1 MPSKTDKTITVEEV
15 IKQLQAGGALPA
27 ELLEVFAEEA
37 EDHLQT
43 IYDGLNRLKA
53 SNGDAEALADVR
65 RASHTLKGAAAA
77 VNLQAATRLAHRMED
92 LLDQLAEN
100 QQGATKQQVRLLLTT
115 ADHLQALTSGEVDV
129 EPVAKQL
136 VELYE
141 AYATEMSLVR
151 TSPKDAEVSP
161 PAAEIET
168 TETESEI
175 VTSSKTSESEKAGA
189 AADMNRSTQFLRVPL
204 DRLDELSRLIG
215 ESIVNRSAIQER
227 LNEFESRIEE
237 MQTSLSRLSAATQEI
252 DRDYNFNAL
261 NSQVLNRAN
270 QRAVCAMSMAS
281 DMPNGSAYEF
291 DSLEFDQYTDFHLLA
306 HTLSEANNDAE
317 TVAGELRNLRE
328 SFETLLTRQERL
340 NRDMQQSLMHVR
352 MVPLSGIVSR
362 LERTVRTVSNKL
374 GRDVE
379 FEVVGQQT
387 ELDKTVLDKITDP
400 LLHLIRNAIDHGI
413 EAPEIRAAAGKPLPA
428 LLKIEAVNQGTQVT
442 IRIRDDGAGI
452 NLEKVRQKAVQQQL
466 ISEDQ
471 ELSNE
476 ELHGLIFTPGF
487 STAAALTDVSG
498 RGVGMDVVCDT
509 VQRLKGTIRVNSE
522 PGKGTTF
529 IIQLPTTLGVARA
542 LIVQAKGHTFA
553 VPIQAVPQ
561 IGRLDPSA
569 VYRKG
574 SKPMVDL
581 SGKAYQLRDLATHL
595 QLVAQCE
602 TSAFDVAAPLMIVR
616 DGDEDVA
623 IIIDVIKG
631 CRDIVIKA
639 LGDHLKS
646 VPGVIGATLSSDGAV
661 VPILDPV
668 DLVGQN
674 NSGLHSA
681 MIRYHAES
689 PAAPRRNTA
698 MVIDDSISVRRVTT
712 NLLTAA
718 GWEVVSAKDGVD
730 ALEKLSDFETS
741 PDIFL
746 CDMEMPRMDG
756 IELVKQI
763 RKQKEFEMTP
773 IVMVTSR
780 SSEKHRHKAFDAGA
794 TDYVV
799 KPYNDDQLLELIT
812 ELVQSVRETVSS

>member
-175 VTSSKTSESEKAGA
+175 VTNSKTSESEKAGA

-252 DRDYNFNAL
+252 DGDYNFNAL

-379 FEVVGQQT
+379 FEVVGPQT

-569 VYRKG
+569 VYRNG

-689 PAAPRRNTA
+689 PATPRRNTA

-763 RKQKEFEMTP
+763 RKQKEFELTP

-799 KPYNDDQLLELIT
+799 KPYNDDQLLELIA

>member
-115 ADHLQALTSGEVDV
+115 ADHLQALTSGEVDA

-175 VTSSKTSESEKAGA
+175 VTNSKTNESEKAGA

-252 DRDYNFNAL
+252 DGDYNFNAL

-569 VYRKG
+569 VYRNG

-689 PAAPRRNTA
+689 PATPRRNTA

-799 KPYNDDQLLELIT
+799 KPYNDDQLLELVA

>member
-115 ADHLQALTSGEVDV
+115 ADHLQALTSGEVDA

-175 VTSSKTSESEKAGA
+175 VTNSKTNESEKAGA

-569 VYRKG
+569 VYRNG

-689 PAAPRRNTA
+689 PATPRRNTA

-799 KPYNDDQLLELIT
+799 KPYNDDQLLELVA